1 MPFAFVIYHSR
12 KQGLN
17 RAKGKRGCGH
27 EIAAE
32 MAIS

>member
-1 MPFAFVIYHSR
+1 MPFVKNHSR